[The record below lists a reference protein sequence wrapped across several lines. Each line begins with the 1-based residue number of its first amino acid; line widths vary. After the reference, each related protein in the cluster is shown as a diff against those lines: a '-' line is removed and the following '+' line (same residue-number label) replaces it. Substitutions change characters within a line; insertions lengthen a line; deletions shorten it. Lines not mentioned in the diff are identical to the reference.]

1 MPSKKLVVIS
11 DIHGN
16 LEALEAVFSDIDR
29 LGLDTVVC
37 LGDNIGYGPE
47 PDQVLTFLRSKN
59 IPSLMGNHEWG
70 LLDERSLQWFNPQAR
85 RSLLQN
91 KLLLS
96 DESLDY
102 IESLPVNMFIDNCLL
117 VHACPP
123 DSIKTYLFEISP
135 ARFPQI
141 FHEMA
146 CDTCMVGH
154 THELVLVS
162 YSAGQITTAPLQEG
176 IITLDKKSKYIVN
189 VGSVGQPRDG
199 NNNAKYVI
207 WDSENRTLEV
217 RFVPY
222 NIGKTVE
229 KIMSLGLPRINADR
243 LW

>member
-1 MPSKKLVVIS
+1 MASKKLTVIS

-16 LEALEAVFSDIDR
+16 LEAFKAVLSDIDR
-29 LGLDTVVC
+29 LGLETVVC

-47 PDQVLTFLRSKN
+47 PDQVLALLRSRN

-70 LLDERSLQWFNPQAR
+70 LLDERGLDWFNPQAR

-91 KLLLS
+91 RQLLS
-96 DESLDY
+96 EESVDY
-102 IESLPVNMFIDNCLL
+102 IKSLPVNMLIDDCLL

-135 ARFPQI
+135 AQFSQI
-141 FHEMA
+141 FLEMTN
-146 CDTCMVGH
+146 DICMVGH
-154 THELVLVS
+154 THELMIIS
-162 YSAGQITTAPLQEG
+162 FSAGQITIAPLTEG
-176 IITLDKKSKYIVN
+176 IRTLDQKCKYIVN

-207 WDSENRTLEV
+207 WDSEKRTLEV

-222 NIGKTVE
+222 NIRKTAE
-229 KIMSLGLPRINADR
+229 KIMALGLPRINADR